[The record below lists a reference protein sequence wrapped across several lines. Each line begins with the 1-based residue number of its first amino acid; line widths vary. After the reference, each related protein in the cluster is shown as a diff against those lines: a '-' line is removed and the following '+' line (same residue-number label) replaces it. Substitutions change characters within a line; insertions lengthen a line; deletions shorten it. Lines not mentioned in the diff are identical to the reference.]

1 MNYKPTIKLFD
12 KIDQDCLSTNEMV
25 KSLKK
30 MFLSKYFLP
39 TQKTIPSD
47 AAIASHQLMIRSGM
61 IKQLTSGIYEWLPL
75 GLRVLK
81 NVERIVQEE
90 MDRAGAIQV
99 LLPSIQPVS
108 LWEKSGR
115 YGNKSDMSSEMLLM
129 KDRHNNQL
137 LFAPTAEE
145 AICHM
150 FNNVQ
155 SYKSFPMTFYQI
167 SWKFRDEIRPRYG
180 VMRGREFLMKDAYSF
195 DLTEEAALK
204 SYDIM
209 LKAYLRAYSR
219 MGLTA
224 IPVTASSGDIG
235 GNYSHEFHV
244 LANTGESAI
253 YYDAALIEATKNQDF
268 NLKLLES
275 FYARES
281 EKHDQSVTNVVT
293 STSIEVGH
301 LFYLNDKYSS
311 VMGIKVQD
319 KNGHYI
325 VPKMGCYGI
334 GVSRLLGAI
343 IECYHDSNGI
353 IWPEEVA
360 PFKVIIANMLVED
373 EKCNALAMEIY
384 SKLQDIGISVLYDD
398 TTESVGGKFARMDLI
413 GIPMQ
418 IIIGKTTKTTDKVE
432 IRYRADKENTT
443 LCTVNELMD
452 HFR

>member
-1 MNYKPTIKLFD
+1 MI
-12 KIDQDCLSTNEMV
+12 E
-25 KSLKK
+25 SLKK

-47 AAIASHQLMIRSGM
+47 ATIASHQLMIRAGM

-81 NVERIVQEE
+81 NIERIVQEE
-90 MDRAGAIQV
+90 MDCSGAIQV
-99 LLPSIQPVS
+99 LLPSIQPIS

-115 YGNKSDMSSEMLLM
+115 YGTKSDMSSEMLLM
-129 KDRHNNQL
+129 KDRHNNHL

-155 SYKSFPMTFYQI
+155 SYKSLPMTLYQI

-195 DLTEEAALK
+195 DLTEEDSLK
-204 SYDIM
+204 SYDGM
-209 LKAYLRAYSR
+209 LRAYLRAYTR

-224 IPVTASSGDIG
+224 IPVAASSGDIG

-244 LANTGESAI
+244 LANTGESVI
-253 YYDAALIEATKNQDF
+253 YYDEQLIAATKDKDF
-268 NLKLLES
+268 NLKSLAS

-281 EKHDQSVTNVVT
+281 EKHDSSITNLTT

-301 LFYLNDKYSS
+301 LFYLDDKYSS
-311 VMGIKVQD
+311 VMDIKVQD
-319 KNGHYI
+319 KDGKYL

-343 IECYHDSNGI
+343 IECYHDDNGI

-360 PFKVIIANMLVED
+360 PFKVILVNLLVGH
-373 EKCNALAMEIY
+373 EKCDTIAIEIY
-384 SKLQDIGISVLYDD
+384 SKLTAKGITVLYDD
-398 TTESVGGKFARMDLI
+398 TNESSGSKFARMDLI
-413 GIPMQ
+413 GIPIQ
-418 IIIGKTTKTTDKVE
+418 IIVGKITQAEDKVE
-432 IRYRADKENTT
+432 FRYRRDKQNST
-443 LCTVNELMD
+443 LYSIDQLMTN
-452 HFR
+452 F

>member
-1 MNYKPTIKLFD
+1 
-12 KIDQDCLSTNEMV
+12 
-25 KSLKK
+25 

-47 AAIASHQLMIRSGM
+47 ALIASHQLMIRAGM

-99 LLPSIQPVS
+99 LLPSIQPTS
-108 LWEKSGR
+108 LWEQSGR
-115 YGNKSDMSSEMLLM
+115 YGTKSDMSSEMLLM

-155 SYKSFPMTFYQI
+155 SYKSLPMTFYQI

-195 DLTEEAALK
+195 DITEEDALK

-244 LANTGESAI
+244 LANTGESEI
-253 YYDAALIEATKNQDF
+253 YYDPQLIKATKNQDF

-281 EKHDQSVTNVVT
+281 EKHDQSVTNVAT

-301 LFYLNDKYSS
+301 LFYLNEKYSS

-319 KNGHYI
+319 KNGQYI

-343 IECYHDSNGI
+343 IECYHDAHGI

-373 EKCNALAMEIY
+373 EKCNALAMEVY
-384 SKLQDIGISVLYDD
+384 SKLQDSGISVLYDD
-398 TTESVGGKFARMDLI
+398 TADSVGAKFARMDLI
-413 GIPMQ
+413 GIPIQ
-418 IIIGKTTKTTDKVE
+418 IIIGKVTKTTDKVE
-432 IRYRADKENTT
+432 IRRRADKENTT

-452 HFR
+452 NFFMYRK

>member
-1 MNYKPTIKLFD
+1 
-12 KIDQDCLSTNEMV
+12 MV

-47 AAIASHQLMIRSGM
+47 ATIVSHQLMIRAGM

-81 NVERIVQEE
+81 NIERIVQEE
-90 MDRAGAIQV
+90 MDRSGAIQV
-99 LLPSIQPVS
+99 LLPSIQPIS

-115 YGNKSDMSSEMLLM
+115 YGTKSDMSSEMLLM

-155 SYKSFPMTFYQI
+155 SYKNLPMNLYQI

-195 DLTEEAALK
+195 DLTEEDALQ
-204 SYDIM
+204 SYNRM
-209 LKAYLRAYSR
+209 LQAYLKAYSR

-224 IPVTASSGDIG
+224 IPVAASSGDIG

-244 LANTGESAI
+244 LANTGESTI
-253 YYDAALIEATKNQDF
+253 YYDPELIEATKNKDF

-275 FYARES
+275 FYAKES
-281 EKHDQSVTNVVT
+281 EKHDESVTNVVT
-293 STSIEVGH
+293 NTSIEVGH

-319 KNGHYI
+319 KDGKYV

-343 IECYHDSNGI
+343 IECYHDDNGI

-360 PFKVIIANMLVED
+360 PFKVILANMLVGN
-373 EKCNALAMEIY
+373 EKCDAIAMEIY
-384 SKLQDIGISVLYDD
+384 SKLQDKGISILYDD
-398 TTESVGGKFARMDLI
+398 TTESFGSKFARMDLI
-413 GIPMQ
+413 GIPIQ
-418 IIIGKTTKTTDKVE
+418 IIVGKATQAEDKVE
-432 IRYRADKENTT
+432 IRYRGDKQNST
-443 LCTVNELMD
+443 LSTINQLMAK
-452 HFR
+452 FEKS

>member
-1 MNYKPTIKLFD
+1 
-12 KIDQDCLSTNEMV
+12 
-25 KSLKK
+25 

-39 TQKTIPSD
+39 TERQAPSD
-47 AAIASHQLMIRSGM
+47 ASIASHQLMIRAGM
-61 IKQLTSGIYEWLPL
+61 IRQLTSGIYEWLPL

-99 LLPSIQPVS
+99 LLPSIQPIS

-115 YGNKSDMSSEMLLM
+115 YGTKSDMSSEMLLM
-129 KDRHNNQL
+129 KDRHENQL
-137 LFAPTAEE
+137 IFAPTAEE

-150 FNNVQ
+150 FSNVQ
-155 SYKSFPMTFYQI
+155 SYKNLPMTLYQI

-195 DLTEEAALK
+195 DLTEEDALK
-204 SYDIM
+204 SYDKM

-235 GNYSHEFHV
+235 GNYSHELHV
-244 LANTGESAI
+244 LANTGESTI
-253 YYDAALIEATKNQDF
+253 YYDEKLLDATKDENF

-281 EKHDQSVTNVVT
+281 EKHDESVKNVAS

-301 LFYLNDKYSS
+301 LFYLDEKYSS

-319 KNGHYI
+319 RTGGYI

-343 IECYHDSNGI
+343 IECYHDENGI

-360 PFKVIIANMLVED
+360 PFKVVIANMSVGD
-373 EKCNALAMEIY
+373 ERCDSIAMEIY
-384 SKLQDIGISVLYDD
+384 SRLQDRGVSVLYDD
-398 TTESVGGKFARMDLI
+398 TNESVGSKFARMDLI
-413 GIPMQ
+413 GIPLQ
-418 IIIGKTTKTTDKVE
+418 IIVGKAAKSEGKVE
-432 IRYRADKENTT
+432 MRFRQDKQNAK
-443 LCTVNELMD
+443 LCTIDELLSKIS
-452 HFR
+452 